1 MNKCAGWT
9 LGFLLCLS
17 AGAKAE
23 QPTWQDAPVILSYE
37 DFRQLT
43 YTEQLTYVKR
53 LQQLMVEI
61 DQRDPEAA
69 ALFLQKAPFFAQLM
83 GRALPEAFADEGTN
97 DAPPPE
103 ERLND
108 TLEEAKN
115 SLADVSKVI
124 QKKTLSTN
132 ERAKLW
138 NKFRETLVFIGAAG
152 QLANSA
158 PNASE
163 RAEAKKKV
171 DALWEEAQKKQG
183 EVVSK
188 LPVNDRKSGEA
199 QFNKIAGEFV
209 KPSIQGKIKN
219 GEDAPDFVVAET
231 LAESLAASKSAPP
244 TLAPAAG
251 SSTGAAT
258 TQAAGIREGQP
269 KNLLA
274 TTNGLSAAVEHGVHS
289 AFETSAPDYAP
300 PASANKF
307 AQMAPATAK
316 KTEVTASTE
325 AAPKHTTTT
334 ASKPAATSSATTAA
348 KPAGPATAP
357 PSTAKPPTSSAPAP
371 APAPKVA
378 KTAPVVGTAPPAPT
392 SPAAAAAAPQKNPR
406 EGSDKPQPAKAPAE
420 VSTKGEHYRCMHSGF
435 VIKGDKCMAPR
446 TLPFDLVGI
455 DKTKFECAEGT
466 VMCNP
471 FIFGVESEG
480 CDWVKAAEDKT
491 LDACWKKAKPFCGA
505 PARRSTA
512 NCASNASKKKGSI
525 ESAVQIIHANNDA
538 FSLFGAQMKRLC
550 NKKDPKPPI
559 DFEKSRASR
568 KKVLADIRR
577 TCDDARKTSHAVAIK
592 FNIRYSK
599 AKITPETAA
608 YLKKNGFDVPADEI
622 DNSGKEKKVGEAEAA
637 AAAAAASGKGAH

>member
-23 QPTWQDAPVILSYE
+23 QPTWQNAPVILSYE

-69 ALFLQKAPFFAQLM
+69 ALFLQKAPFYAQLM
-83 GRALPEAFADEGTN
+83 GQALPEAFADEGAKE
-97 DAPPPE
+97 APPPE

-108 TLEEAKN
+108 TLEGAKE
-115 SLADVSKVI
+115 SLADVSKVV

-132 ERAKLW
+132 ERANLW
-138 NKFRETLVFIGAAG
+138 NKFRETIVLIGAAG

-183 EVVSK
+183 EVVNK

-209 KPSIQGKIKN
+209 KPSLEGKIKN
-219 GEDAPDFVVAET
+219 GEDTPDFVAAKT
-231 LAESLAASKSAPP
+231 LAESLAASKSA
-244 TLAPAAG
+244 APAPASAAG
-251 SSTGAAT
+251 SSTGAVT

-269 KNLLA
+269 KSPLA
-274 TTNGLSAAVEHGVHS
+274 KMDGLADVVEKGVHS
-289 AFETSAPDYAP
+289 TYETSAPTYAP
-300 PASANKF
+300 PASTDKF
-307 AQMAPATAK
+307 AQMAPARTK

-325 AAPKHTTTT
+325 AAPKHTMTT
-334 ASKPAATSSATTAA
+334 ASKPAATSSAT
-348 KPAGPATAP
+348 AP
-357 PSTAKPPTSSAPAP
+357 PSTVKPPTSSAPAP

-378 KTAPVVGTAPPAPT
+378 KAAPVVGTAPPAPT
-392 SPAAAAAAPQKNPR
+392 NPAAAVAAPQKNPR
-406 EGSDKPQPAKAPAE
+406 EGSGKIKPLKVSPE

-435 VIKGDKCMAPR
+435 VIKGDECMAPR

-471 FIFGVESEG
+471 FIFGVDSEG

-505 PARRSTA
+505 PARRSTL

-525 ESAVQIIHANNDA
+525 ESAVQIIHANNKV
-538 FSLFGAQMKRLC
+538 FSLFGEQMKRLC

-559 DFEKSRASR
+559 DFEKSRSPR

-577 TCDDARKTSHAVAIK
+577 TCDDARKTSHSVAIK
-592 FNIRYSK
+592 FNIRYSN
-599 AKITPETAA
+599 AKISPETAR
-608 YLKKNGFDVPADEI
+608 YLKENGFDVPADEI
-622 DNSGKEKKVGEAEAA
+622 DNSGKEKKIGEAE